1 MQFVRFRLFRL
12 GREWLLELSCLD
24 ARGEVGVRIPSAPG
38 VDLLNSPDRSKPES
52 GMKRAPT
59 RRQIERRA
67 HQIYV
72 QRGYHDGSDLAN
84 WLAAEMEVTSDI
96 QAEAAASSRDQQDYR
111 AIRMF
116 LDFYGLREQPFGMTP
131 DPAYLWA
138 SGTHT
143 EALSSLYFGIKEN
156 RGFLALIAEPGMGK
170 TTLLYQLLEDLRDCA
185 RTVFVFQ
192 TQCDSREFFQYV
204 LHELDV
210 DTQGMGLVAMHSKL
224 NQLLFEEMLAG
235 RHFVLV
241 VDEAQNL
248 DESVLE
254 TVRMLSNFETHH
266 SKLLQIVLA
275 GQPRLAATLALPQL
289 SQLRQRIAVLSHLEP
304 FNESQTNLYIEH
316 RLRVAGYHGEPLFAK
331 DAVGLIAQQSQ
342 GIPRNINNICYK
354 SLLIAHAR
362 GRRTV
367 TSEIVQEAVVHLD
380 IGSLASGLAAARS
393 VASPPL
399 QARSQNAP
407 KIDLPSI
414 GGALFEKNR
423 MGWPF
428 RVLAFAGICLLG
440 SLLPSLLERAE
451 PARVTA
457 AAALN
462 SSSNARLWFASAN
475 SSKPPTYSA
484 EPQDIGS
491 GQVLTVVARPGQT
504 LKELSL
510 LYVGHFDKD
519 LFEQICGLNP
529 ELKDPDHIEAGQ
541 LIRVPLPPG
550 KLRKATVTPEAAS
563 ASTPA
568 KAASLLT
575 KIARF
580 LALEN

>member
-1 MQFVRFRLFRL
+1 
-12 GREWLLELSCLD
+12 
-24 ARGEVGVRIPSAPG
+24 
-38 VDLLNSPDRSKPES
+38 
-52 GMKRAPT
+52 MKRAPT
-59 RRQIERRA
+59 RQQIERRA
-67 HQIYV
+67 YEIYV
-72 QRGYHDGSDLAN
+72 QRGYHNGSDLAN
-84 WLAAEMEVTSDI
+84 WTAAETELTSDL
-96 QAEAAASSRDQQDYR
+96 QGETAAPSRDHQQDYS
-111 AIRMF
+111 AVRMF

-138 SGTHT
+138 SETHR
-143 EALSSLYFGIKEN
+143 EALSSLNFGIKEN

-170 TTLLYQLLEDLRDCA
+170 TTLLYQLLEDLRECA

-192 TQCDSREFFQYV
+192 SQCDSREFFQYV
-204 LHELDV
+204 LYELGV
-210 DTQGMGLVAMHSKL
+210 DTQGMDLVAMHSTL

-316 RLRVAGYHGEPLFAK
+316 RLRVARYRGERLFAK
-331 DAVGLIAQQSQ
+331 DAVELIAQQSQ
-342 GIPRNINNICYK
+342 GIPRNINNICYQ
-354 SLLIAHAR
+354 SMLIAHAR

-393 VASPPL
+393 VASPP
-399 QARSQNAP
+399 QARSQHAP

-428 RVLAFAGICLLG
+428 RVLAFAGVCLLG

-457 AAALN
+457 AAPLN

-510 LYVGHFDKD
+510 LYVGHFDND
-519 LFEQICGLNP
+519 LFDQICGLNP